1 MSMPSST
8 PFVDPE
14 TGLLDRYQIRRE
26 AESLVKLI
34 GLFVVVALAP
44 LLFALVVGGG
54 TIGFLFTVVAQFVL
68 AVGTGITLMYVIAR
82 AIALSNDESAHARVR
97 RLPGDGRT
105 SERDERTDDGE
116 ADDED
121 EALDE
126 PDDAGDDSNDEAD
139 ETEDSPGSS
148 AEPDEDTDGSA
159 DSPESSAEP
168 DEDTDESPGSADDQ

>member
-1 MSMPSST
+1 MPSST

-82 AIALSNDESAHARVR
+82 AIALSNDATAHASVR
-97 RLPGDGRT
+97 QTPGEGRA
-105 SERDERTDDGE
+105 SERDTTS
-116 ADDED
+116 DEP
-121 EALDE
+121 ADE
-126 PDDAGDDSNDEAD
+126 PDDDAGDAVEPGD
-139 ETEDSPGSS
+139 ETE
-148 AEPDEDTDGSA
+148 
-159 DSPESSAEP
+159 DSPESSAES
-168 DEDTDESPGSADDQ
+168 DEDTDDSPASDDDQ